1 MSKYTM
7 EVRYICETYAGLDE
21 SVGFNDIDT
30 VLDNSREKIF
40 DFYYP
45 FYDLSDP
52 NRKKEFEKLILRH
65 YYTRE
70 ICEETVGRWK
80 LRLQQKLNEI
90 MPYYNMLYK
99 SALLEFNP
107 FYDTDLNTIENG
119 STTDKNTENKNTVDN
134 ERVDELNNRDRVNK
148 NGKKTDTEFNN
159 NTNENGDS
167 VGNDENLNLYSDT
180 PQGGINGMD
189 LGRNNMYLTN
199 ATKNLDNNAKNYRTN
214 RDEDGENHV
223 TENGNESENIS
234 DFRNKL
240 NNRNMNE
247 NSDKTGESLT
257 QYAKKVIGKRAGN
270 SYSYMLMEF
279 RKTFI
284 NIDQLVL
291 NELSDL
297 FFGLWE

>member
-30 VLDNSREKIF
+30 VLTNSRAKIF

-45 FYDLSDP
+45 FYDPSDT
-52 NRKKEFEKLILRH
+52 NRKNEFEKLILRH

-70 ICEETVGRWK
+70 ICEETVGLWK

-107 FYDTDLNTIENG
+107 FYDTDLNTIESG
-119 STTDKNTENKNTVDN
+119 STKDKNKEKKNAIDN
-134 ERVDELNNRDRVNK
+134 EVVDESNNRNRSNEYGKVN
-148 NGKKTDTEFNN
+148 NKTNN
-159 NTNENGDS
+159 NTASEHGDS
-167 VGNDENLNLYSDT
+167 VNNNENLNLYSDT

-189 LGRNNMYLTN
+189 LSANNMFLTN
-199 ATKNLDNNAKNYRTN
+199 ATKNLDNDAKNYRTN
-214 RDEDGENHV
+214 RVDS
-223 TENGNESENIS
+223 GNESMAESGNDNERIE
-234 DFRNKL
+234 DNKNRQ
-240 NNRNMNE
+240 NNRSLVE
-247 NSDKTGESLT
+247 DTDKTGESLT

-270 SYSYMLMEF
+270 SYSYLLMEF

-284 NIDQLVL
+284 NIDQMVL